1 MYNYINEFVLVLF
14 YEIIYLE
21 IYIIDVVRL
30 IIWKY
35 FNYWQL
41 NSILYNVY
49 NNINFSVNF
58 GYVRCYGY
66 DINLL
71 KNYINLELLNF

>member
-1 MYNYINEFVLVLF
+1 MYNYRYINEFVLVLF

-49 NNINFSVNF
+49 NNINFSVNY
-58 GYVRCYGY
+58 GNVR
-66 DINLL
+66 
-71 KNYINLELLNF
+71 